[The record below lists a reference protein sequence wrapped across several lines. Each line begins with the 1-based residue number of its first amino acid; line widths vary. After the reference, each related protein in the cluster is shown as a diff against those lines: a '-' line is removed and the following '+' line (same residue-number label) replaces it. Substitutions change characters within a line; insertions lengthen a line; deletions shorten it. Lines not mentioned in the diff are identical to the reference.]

1 MAVYLDDYPI
11 HSSDEACSRYM
22 AAIDWRLVSQEI
34 ETNGVS
40 YFDVSD
46 TLPLFPHLTLDDDY
60 ILFCYVT
67 REYHGL
73 WGRVAALQ
81 KDTPSPPVNVQP
93 KGPLGPSFELP
104 DAAVPP
110 WRRYTM
116 TAPLPAS
123 WKLCWPQSSSPPFP
137 MCAFNMSTGIAVSF
151 SPRTLS
157 DGMGA
162 LHGPCRLAAPP
173 DTKRQRGHDIC
184 LSEAL

>member
-40 YFDVSD
+40 CFDVSD

-81 KDTPSPPVNVQP
+81 KDTPSDRKSVV
-93 KGPLGPSFELP
+93 
-104 DAAVPP
+104 
-110 WRRYTM
+110 
-116 TAPLPAS
+116 
-123 WKLCWPQSSSPPFP
+123 
-137 MCAFNMSTGIAVSF
+137 
-151 SPRTLS
+151 
-157 DGMGA
+157 
-162 LHGPCRLAAPP
+162 
-173 DTKRQRGHDIC
+173 
-184 LSEAL
+184 